1 MVTDY
6 AVGQDGRVYETA
18 GAKRIKRTLA
28 LIAQFYSLK
37 F

>member
-1 MVTDY
+1 MSDY
-6 AVGQDGRVYETA
+6 AVGQDGRIYETA
-18 GAKRIKRTLA
+18 STKNIRRTLA